1 MPVRFTQEKNMNN
14 PKIVPIEEGCHGKS
28 NILFETLNRVIMEKR
43 FDDMT
48 VAEILGTLDLLRLSH
63 GLKMFGKE

>member
-1 MPVRFTQEKNMNN
+1 
-14 PKIVPIEEGCHGKS
+14 
-28 NILFETLNRVIMEKR
+28 MEKR